1 MCTLLGE
8 RESCVCTFFG
18 TVNCLQPIICPLTL
32 QTPVSVPF
40 SQVLPEGKIF
50 FLAKGRDGGDDS
62 DEDKACARSLA
73 RSTGSVP
80 VGGNWC
86 ACYST
91 VTGVLDTRGRSIWS
105 DPAEGPAGCEQN
117 LITFANIVQGGT

>member
-1 MCTLLGE
+1 M
-8 RESCVCTFFG
+8 CTFFG
-18 TVNCLQPIICPLTL
+18 AVNCLQPIICPLTL
-32 QTPVSVPF
+32 QTPVSFPF
-40 SQVLPEGKIF
+40 SQVLPDKIC
-50 FLAKGRDGGDDS
+50 FLAKGRDGEDDS

-91 VTGVLDTRGRSIWS
+91 VTGVS

-117 LITFANIVQGGT
+117 LITKVVPKQAV